1 MDIYKLNLRH
11 LRAFC
16 ETARVGSI
24 SAAAS
29 EVHLSQPAITQALA
43 KLEKSLDVAL
53 FVRNRVGI
61 FLTEP
66 GTGFR
71 DRVARAQEHLRQ
83 GAERCGRAGGRK
95 RSGGFQRFDHLVT
108 SAQLRALLAVED
120 AGNFSWAA
128 RRVGIAQPALYRTA
142 RDLERLSGVSLYGK
156 TAQGIELTP
165 AAQAL
170 ALSARLAYAELKQG
184 IDEINAW
191 LGHDSAEV
199 VIGAMPLAK
208 SYVLPK
214 AINDLTRLRPDV
226 RVRVVDGP
234 YADLLHG
241 LRHGQIDLLIGA
253 LRDPVPADDVEQA
266 PLFDDALA
274 ILARSGHPLAERTF
288 VAIRDLADYAWV
300 TPPKGVPTRV
310 LFDSLFSQADV
321 EAPRRIVETS
331 SQIVLRG
338 LLMGSD
344 RLTILSPHQVRLEM
358 EQGLLCRLKV
368 ELEGASRM
376 IGLSTRKDWQP
387 TATQSLLLELLA
399 KAARKRFD

>member
-1 MDIYKLNLRH
+1 MHKINLRH
-11 LRAFC
+11 LRAFH
-16 ETARVGSI
+16 ETARAGSI

-29 EVHLSQPAITQALA
+29 EVHLSQPAVTQALA
-43 KLEKSLDVAL
+43 KLEKTLSVSL
-53 FVRNRVGI
+53 FVRSRGGI

-66 GTGFR
+66 GARFH
-71 DRVARAQEHLRQ
+71 DRVARVQDHLQ
-83 GAERCGRAGGRK
+83 KGAERCSRAGGRK
-95 RSGGFQRFDHLVT
+95 RSGGFQHFDHLLT

-142 RDLERLSGVSLYGK
+142 RDVERLSGVTFYEK
-156 TAQGIELTP
+156 TAQGIALTP

-199 VIGAMPLAK
+199 VIGTMPLAR
-208 SYVLPK
+208 SHVLPM
-214 AINDLTRLRPDV
+214 AINELTHLRPDV

-241 LRHGQIDLLIGA
+241 LRHGQLDLLVGA

-274 ILARSGHPLAERTF
+274 ILARSGHPLSEQET
-288 VAIRDLADYAWV
+288 VTIRDLAAYAWV
-300 TPPKGVPTRV
+300 TPPEGVPTRV
-310 LFDSLFSQADV
+310 LFDSLFFQAGI

-358 EQGLLCRLKV
+358 EQGLLSQLNV
-368 ELEGASRM
+368 ELNAASRT
-376 IGLSTRKDWQP
+376 IGLSTRKHWQP
-387 TATQSLLLELLA
+387 TATQSLLLDLLTE
-399 KAARKRFD
+399 AAHKRVD

>member
-11 LRAFC
+11 LRAFL
-16 ETARVGSI
+16 ETARAGSI

-43 KLEKSLDVAL
+43 KLEKTLGAAL
-53 FVRNRVGI
+53 FFRNRGGI

-66 GTGFR
+66 GEGFR
-71 DRVARAQEHLRQ
+71 DRVARVQDHLRQ

-95 RSGGFQRFDHLVT
+95 RSGGFQHFDHLLT

-120 AGNFSWAA
+120 SGNFSWAA
-128 RRVGIAQPALYRTA
+128 RQVGIAQPALYRTA
-142 RDLERLSGVSLYGK
+142 RDLERISGVPLYEK

-170 ALSARLAYAELKQG
+170 ALSTRLAYAELKQG

-199 VIGAMPLAK
+199 VIGTMPLAR

-214 AINDLTRLRPDV
+214 AINDLTRLRPEI
-226 RVRVVDGP
+226 RVRVIDGP

-241 LRHGQIDLLIGA
+241 LRHGQFDLLIGA

-274 ILARSGHPLAERTF
+274 ILARSGHPLSEQET
-288 VAIRDLADYAWV
+288 VTIRDLATYAWV
-300 TPPKGVPTRV
+300 TPPEGVPTRV
-310 LFDSLFSQADV
+310 LFESLFS
-321 EAPRRIVETS
+321 EAGIAAPSRIVETS

-358 EQGLLCRLKV
+358 EQGLLSQLNV
-368 ELEGASRM
+368 ELKAASRT

-387 TATQSLLLELLA
+387 TATQSLLLDLLA
-399 KAARKRFD
+399 TAARKRFD